1 MKKIFALTITLF
13 LIFSLCSCD
22 LLCACEKDIK
32 FPEENYNAPE
42 QNSIVTY
49 EFDNGYKLTL
59 LYTSSSD
66 AGYTSEYFP
75 LYGELQKEN
84 ETMRVCVDEN
94 PRIDT
99 CWQHGINIVGFD
111 LIMFEIEGVMISG
124 ENAYPSMVYPDG
136 FAANY
141 GTRLAAFDAGILN
154 STKLTF
160 HPSEDAWNI
169 TNISVEKSPISYWD
183 WNDPTWSEF
192 YTYGE
197 DTHYISNDIGLSY
210 HSWRNMGE
218 MQIGGEKR
226 PIKLVFHEEAMTIS
240 IYDMSNNGSVFI
252 MGFTGHMD
260 KDDADKFIVDTVECA
275 WKFQYADNFS
285 NLSGMQII
293 KTELTDN

>member
-1 MKKIFALTITLF
+1 M
-13 LIFSLCSCD
+13 
-22 LLCACEKDIK
+22 
-32 FPEENYNAPE
+32 
-42 QNSIVTY
+42 
-49 EFDNGYKLTL
+49 
-59 LYTSSSD
+59 
-66 AGYTSEYFP
+66 YTSEDAL
-75 LYGELQKEN
+75 LYGELQKGD
-84 ETMRVCVDEN
+84 ETIRMCVWEN

-99 CWQHGINIVGFD
+99 CWQHGRDIVGFD

-124 ENAYPSMVYPDG
+124 ENDYPSMVYPND

-160 HPSEDAWNI
+160 NPSEEAWNI
-169 TNISVEKSPISYWD
+169 TNISVEKSPVSYWD

-197 DTHYISNDIGLSY
+197 DTHYMAKDIGLSY

-218 MQIGGEKR
+218 ITIGAEKH

-240 IYDMSNNGSVFI
+240 VYDMSNNGSVFI

-260 KDDADKFIVDTVECA
+260 KDDANKFIVDTVECA
-275 WKFQYADNFS
+275 RNFQYADNFS

>member
-1 MKKIFALTITLF
+1 MRKILALTITLF
-13 LIFSLCSCD
+13 LAFSFCSCD
-22 LLCACEKDIK
+22 LLCACEKDIN
-32 FPEENYNAPE
+32 FPEENYDAPE
-42 QNSIVTY
+42 KNSIVKY

-59 LYTSSSD
+59 LYTSASTSMYTPED
-66 AGYTSEYFP
+66 AL
-75 LYGELQKEN
+75 LYGELQKGD
-84 ETMRVCVDEN
+84 ETIRMCVWEN

-99 CWQHGINIVGFD
+99 CWQHGRNIIGFD
-111 LIMFEIEGVMISG
+111 LIMFEIDGVMISG
-124 ENAYPSMVYPDG
+124 KNEYPSMVYPDG

-160 HPSEDAWNI
+160 NPSEEAWNI
-169 TNISVEKSPISYWD
+169 TNISVEKSPVSYWD
-183 WNDPTWSEF
+183 WNNPTWSEF

-197 DTHYISNDIGLSY
+197 DTHYMANDIGLSY

-218 MQIGGEKR
+218 MQFGEEKH

-240 IYDMSNNGSVFI
+240 VYDMSNNGSVFI

-260 KDDADKFIVDTVECA
+260 KDDANKFIVDTVECA
-275 WKFQYADNFS
+275 RNFQYADNFS